1 MSRLNK
7 TIESEKELMYFS
19 DLSLLE
25 GYILEA
31 YKKDPENKKL
41 RDMSLALGGIRSFVY
56 GLQIDLYVANKIIS
70 EYEHNRNKLILER
83 NENY

>member
-19 DLSLLE
+19 DLTLLE

-41 RDMSLALGGIRSFVY
+41 REMSLALGGIRSFVY

>member
-19 DLSLLE
+19 DLTLLE

-41 RDMSLALGGIRSFVY
+41 REMSLALGGIRSFVY
-56 GLQIDLYVANKIIS
+56 GLQIDLYAANKIIS
-70 EYEHNRNKLILER
+70 EYEYNRNKLILER
-83 NENY
+83 YESN

>member
-1 MSRLNK
+1 MSHLNK